1 MPKGKARKPIAASSR
16 RVGRVMWIVGGL
28 GLAAVVTVGITVFA
42 GRANDGPTP
51 AVTRSTANSQLN
63 ASALPIVDVYK
74 TPTCGCCSKW
84 VEHLRAAGFEVRT
97 TDMRDLSDFKA
108 SHGVPPQ
115 AESCHTA
122 VVAGYAV
129 EGHVPAS
136 DLRRLLRERPAIS
149 GLAVPGMPIGSPG
162 MEVPGTK
169 AQPFDVI
176 AFDENGRT
184 DVFASHGGEH

>member
-16 RVGRVMWIVGGL
+16 RFGRVMWIGGGL
-28 GLAAVVTVGITVFA
+28 GLVAVVTVGITVFA
-42 GRANDGPTP
+42 GRANDAPTP

-63 ASALPIVDVYK
+63 ASALPVVDVYK

-84 VEHLRAAGFEVRT
+84 VEHLLAAGFEVRT
-97 TDMRDLSDFKA
+97 TDMRDLSEFKA
-108 SHGVPPQ
+108 RHSVPHQ

-122 VVAGYAV
+122 LIAGYVV

-136 DLRRLLRERPAIS
+136 DIRRLLRERPAIS
-149 GLAVPGMPIGSPG
+149 GVAVPGMPIGSPG
-162 MEVPGTK
+162 MEVPGTR
-169 AQPFDVI
+169 AEPYDVI

-184 DVFASHGGEH
+184 DVFASHGGEQ